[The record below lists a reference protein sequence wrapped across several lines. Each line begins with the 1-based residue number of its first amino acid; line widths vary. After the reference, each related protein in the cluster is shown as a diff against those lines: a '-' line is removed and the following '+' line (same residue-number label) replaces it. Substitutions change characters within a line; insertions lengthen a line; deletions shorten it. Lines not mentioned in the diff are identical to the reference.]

1 MKDKKNN
8 AGGTENKQKQESL
21 LVTKES
27 LTAVFALFSILALLI
42 LCTDSLI
49 FGEIGELLHNF
60 LLGTFGYFAFPLFL
74 SAIYL
79 SLTSFLDKRFVK
91 NRFAFG
97 MIVLAV
103 VCLLVVV
110 QTAVTYSWEN
120 AEYATACFN
129 AGESFSTAT
138 LLGWCGGLIISLFS
152 TMMTKIGAMIVFSL
166 VCLVAI
172 YFVAM
177 SLTGGKV
184 FANVKKQ
191 PKTVE
196 KATTASTP
204 TYATNS
210 VNQAVNSGKKPETQQ
225 PVYPPMQK
233 EGVPGMPYA
242 YTTQRPQFMIDE
254 QNAGYMQNTQPERS
268 VTNGNI
274 SGAYSPFG
282 AFGQN
287 AYQGQQP
294 PTNPQQTATPID
306 RDELLKP
313 DVKRFRENLIFD
325 RNSKA
330 NTRPP
335 ADPYQ
340 QPFMP
345 AEQKQE
351 NTETNLNQG
360 FSSYTQSF
368 ESGLNTE
375 SRPQK
380 IVTNN
385 TTIDRR
391 EYFSNHQST
400 TPTDFTPTPLR
411 NTENTQ
417 NNLFGVERDRTET
430 SFNRGVESSD
440 RGILD
445 RSFDRKVE
453 RSVDRSTVDRE
464 TNLFG
469 RNDRILND
477 TERTPSFSIPEEPK
491 RETVERTEETDR
503 SQGLDYRGLFSM
515 SNPNI
520 FGRNESN
527 SVNESR
533 ESSFSQERENVQ
545 NVEAKKE
552 DRTAYTLNVPEET
565 GRDRIIMERFERDET
580 PKEPETRIEFH
591 RESRVEYVEPQK
603 TDSLNIFDDEED
615 VVDTPIRQMQTRSL
629 DAVEFKKETIEE
641 VIEKRDEPVV
651 ATIPQKPAK
660 PRYIRPYTPAPL
672 HYFNCTEVTPDL
684 DPDEVERTK
693 EEILAVYADRGI
705 TDLTFASVTFGPTVT
720 RYNIMAPRTITPNRL
735 VTSDI
740 ESSMAMVLRSK
751 EVGIFPNFD
760 AGVISIEVPNKV
772 RKTVHLGSMLT
783 GSDYINAKPTS
794 LVFAMGNDI
803 SNNKVFGDICKMT
816 HLLVAGSTGSGKS
829 VFLTTLIVSLIQH
842 YSPEQLRLIL
852 IDPKN
857 TEFVIYHDLPHLMIN
872 DIITDPRKAVQSLGW
887 AVGEMN
893 RRYELFAQ
901 KSRAGTHVVNI
912 DEYNANLETGEEKLP
927 KIVIVIDELADLM
940 LSAKKDVEERIQN
953 LTQKSRAAGIH
964 MVIATQRPS
973 VNVITGVIKAN
984 LPTRIAFMVA
994 TDTDSRVILDV
1005 TGAQRLLGLG
1015 DMLYSL
1021 SGKAPVRV
1029 QNAYCDSAEVQKVV
1043 NFIRDNNDA
1052 YYNEEASMYIN
1063 NSRPADD
1070 DGFEFSNGEVEQVYI
1085 DALRLVM
1092 QSGSA
1097 SISMVQRKCCVGFS
1111 KAGKIIEWMEAMG
1124 YISKFDGA
1132 RARKVLITKE
1142 IFESNYGDF

>member
-8 AGGTENKQKQESL
+8 AGATENKQKQESL

-27 LTAVFALFSILALLI
+27 LMAVFALFSILALLI

-49 FGEIGELLHNF
+49 FGEIGEIVHNF
-60 LLGTFGYFAFPLFL
+60 LLGTFGYFAFPIFL
-74 SAIYL
+74 GALYL
-79 SLTSFLDKRFVK
+79 SLTSFLDKRLIK
-91 NRFAFG
+91 NRLIFS
-97 MIVLAV
+97 MILVASI
-103 VCLLVVV
+103 CLLLVI

-120 AEYATACFN
+120 SGYAVACFN

-138 LLGWCGGLIISLFS
+138 LLGWAGGLIISLFS
-152 TMMTKIGAMIVFSL
+152 TMMTKIGAMILFSL
-166 VCLVAI
+166 ISLALI
-172 YFVAM
+172 YFIAVNLKGGKLFVIKNKEPKKVADKPLENKQNAVNPTVAM
-177 SLTGGKV
+177 Q
-184 FANVKKQ
+184 N
-191 PKTVE
+191 
-196 KATTASTP
+196 ASQ
-204 TYATNS
+204 N
-210 VNQAVNSGKKPETQQ
+210 AVSSQS
-225 PVYPPMQK
+225 VYPPMQR
-233 EGVPGMPYA
+233 EGEPGMPYA

-254 QNAGYMQNTQPERS
+254 ENANYMQNNAVEEVVKTANRS
-268 VTNGNI
+268 

-294 PTNPQQTATPID
+294 PTSIGNSTPSIG
-306 RDELLKP
+306 RDELLVP

-335 ADPYQ
+335 ANPYQ
-340 QPFMP
+340 P
-345 AEQKQE
+345 AYNQTPNVSQNEQ
-351 NTETNLNQG
+351 TNLNEG

-368 ESGLNTE
+368 ESGLNLE
-375 SRPQK
+375 DRPQK
-380 IVTNN
+380 IVENPTP
-385 TTIDRR
+385 IDRR
-391 EYFSNHQST
+391 GYSLNVN
-400 TPTDFTPTPLR
+400 TPTNPK
-411 NTENTQ
+411 NTQ
-417 NNLFGVERDRTET
+417 NDTFNVERDRSENLFNHNAET
-430 SFNRGVESSD
+430 SPFASRNTGFERPMERESNSFEQKPFD
-440 RGILD
+440 RGD
-445 RSFDRKVE
+445 RLFD
-453 RSVDRSTVDRE
+453 
-464 TNLFG
+464 
-469 RNDRILND
+469 D
-477 TERTPSFSIPEEPK
+477 TEKTERQTPSFNIPEEPK
-491 RETVERTEETDR
+491 GDFTDR
-503 SQGLDYRGLFSM
+503 TGNGERSEGLNYRGLFSM

-520 FGRNESN
+520 FGRNDS
-527 SVNESR
+527 SRLNETQ
-533 ESSFSQERENVQ
+533 ETEFSQGREISRPVDD
-545 NVEAKKE
+545 EKE
-552 DRTAYTLNVPEET
+552 DKYSLNIAEER
-565 GRDRIIMERFERDET
+565 GREIEPTERFERESNFNET
-580 PKEPETRIEFH
+580 EGRVEFSRET
-591 RESRVEYVEPQK
+591 RESRIETVNEREN
-603 TDSLNIFDDEED
+603 DALNIFDDEEESVERED
-615 VVDTPIRQMQTRSL
+615 YTPVRETPTREIN
-629 DAVEFKKETIEE
+629 AIKFKKEPME
-641 VIEKRDEPVV
+641 EKREEPIQPTV
-651 ATIPQKPAK
+651 AKPTK
-660 PRYIRPYTPAPL
+660 PRYIRPYQSAPM
-672 HYFNCTEVTPDL
+672 HYFDCTEVKPDL

-693 EEILAVYADRGI
+693 EEILAVYRDRGI

-760 AGVISIEVPNKV
+760 AGVISIEVPNRKRQIV
-772 RKTVHLGSMLT
+772 RLGSMLT
-783 GSDYINAKPTS
+783 GADYINAKPTS

-803 SNNKVFGDICKMT
+803 SNNKVYGDICKMT

-829 VFLTTLIVSLIQH
+829 VFLTTLIISLIQH

-852 IDPKN
+852 IDPKS

-912 DEYNANLETGEEKLP
+912 DEYNASLEADEEKLP

-1005 TGAQRLLGLG
+1005 TGAQRLLGNG
-1015 DMLYSL
+1015 DMLYSM
-1021 SGKAPVRV
+1021 SGKAPIRV
-1029 QNAYCDSAEVQKVV
+1029 QNAYSDSAENQKVV
-1043 NFIRDNNDA
+1043 DFIRENNDA
-1052 YYNEEASMYIN
+1052 YYDEEASMYIN
-1063 NSRPADD
+1063 NSRPSDG
-1070 DGFEFSNGEVEQVYI
+1070 DGFDFSGGEVEQVYI

-1097 SISMVQRKCCVGFS
+1097 SISMVQRKCFVGYS

-1124 YISKFDGA
+1124 YISPFDGA
-1132 RARKVLITKE
+1132 KSRKVLITKE
-1142 IFESNYGDF
+1142 VFESNYGPF

>member
-8 AGGTENKQKQESL
+8 AGGPDNKQKQESL

-49 FGEIGELLHNF
+49 FGEIGGLVHNF

-97 MIVLAV
+97 MIALAI
-103 VCLLVVV
+103 VCLLIVV

-129 AGESFSTAT
+129 AGDSFSTAT

-152 TMMTKIGAMIVFSL
+152 TMMTKIGTMIVFSL
-166 VCLVAI
+166 VCLAII

-177 SLTGGKV
+177 NLTGGKV

-191 PKTVE
+191 SKTIA
-196 KATTASTP
+196 KTTTSTVP
-204 TYATNS
+204 THEVNN
-210 VNQAVNSGKKPETQQ
+210 VNQAVNVEKKSEPQ

-254 QNAGYMQNTQPERS
+254 QNAGYMQNAQPERP
-268 VTNGNI
+268 VTNGNT

-294 PTNPQQTATPID
+294 PTNSQRSTMPID
-306 RDELLKP
+306 RAELLKP

-340 QPFMP
+340 PPFMQ
-345 AEQKQE
+345 AEPKQP

-385 TTIDRR
+385 APIDRR
-391 EYFSNHQST
+391 EYFSNPQPTAT
-400 TPTDFTPTPLR
+400 TGFAPTPSR
-411 NTENTQ
+411 NIENTQ
-417 NNLFGVERDRTET
+417 NNLFGVERDRSEN
-430 SFNRGVESSD
+430 SFNRGIESND
-440 RGILD
+440 RDIMD
-445 RSFDRKVE
+445 RDFDRTVE
-453 RSVDRSTVDRE
+453 RSVDRDTSV
-464 TNLFG
+464 FG

-527 SVNESR
+527 SGNESR
-533 ESSFSQERENVQ
+533 ESVFAQERENAQ
-545 NVEAKKE
+545 NVEEKKE
-552 DRTAYTLNVPEET
+552 DRTAYTLNVPEDT
-565 GRDRIIMERFERDET
+565 GRDRITTERFERDET

-591 RESRVEYVEPQK
+591 RESRVEYVEPQE

-615 VVDTPIRQMQTRSL
+615 VIETPIRQTPTRSL
-629 DAVEFKKETIEE
+629 DAVDFKQEPIED
-641 VIEKRDEPVV
+641 VVEKREEPV
-651 ATIPQKPAK
+651 ATLPQKPAK

-740 ESSMAMVLRSK
+740 ESSMSMVLRSK

-760 AGVISIEVPNKV
+760 AGVISIEVPNKA

-1015 DMLYSL
+1015 DMLYSV

-1052 YYNEEASMYIN
+1052 YYDEEASMYIN
-1063 NSRPADD
+1063 NSRPSDG

-1142 IFESNYGDF
+1142 IFESNYGEL

>member
-8 AGGTENKQKQESL
+8 AGGADNKQKQESL

-49 FGEIGELLHNF
+49 FGEIGGLVHNF

-97 MIVLAV
+97 MIALAI
-103 VCLLVVV
+103 VCLLIVV

-129 AGESFSTAT
+129 AGDSFSTAT

-152 TMMTKIGAMIVFSL
+152 TMMTKIGTMIVFSL
-166 VCLVAI
+166 VCLAII

-177 SLTGGKV
+177 NLTGGKV

-191 PKTVE
+191 SKTIA
-196 KATTASTP
+196 KTTTSTVP
-204 TYATNS
+204 THEVNN
-210 VNQAVNSGKKPETQQ
+210 VNQAVNVEKKSEPQ

-254 QNAGYMQNTQPERS
+254 QNAGYMQNAQPERP
-268 VTNGNI
+268 VTNGNT
-274 SGAYSPFG
+274 SGAYSPFC

-294 PTNPQQTATPID
+294 PTNSQRSTMPID
-306 RDELLKP
+306 RAELLKP

-340 QPFMP
+340 PPFMQ
-345 AEQKQE
+345 AEPKQP

-385 TTIDRR
+385 APIDRR
-391 EYFSNHQST
+391 EYFSNPQPTATTGFAST
-400 TPTDFTPTPLR
+400 PSR
-411 NTENTQ
+411 NIENTQ
-417 NNLFGVERDRTET
+417 NNLFGVERDRSEN
-430 SFNRGVESSD
+430 SFNRGIESND
-440 RGILD
+440 RGIMD
-445 RSFDRKVE
+445 RGFDRAVE
-453 RSVDRSTVDRE
+453 RSVDRDTSV
-464 TNLFG
+464 FG

-527 SVNESR
+527 SGNESR
-533 ESSFSQERENVQ
+533 ESVVSQERENTQ
-545 NVEAKKE
+545 NVEEKKE
-552 DRTAYTLNVPEET
+552 DRTAYTLNVPEDT
-565 GRDRIIMERFERDET
+565 GRERITTEHFERDEK
-580 PKEPETRIEFH
+580 PKEPETRMEFH
-591 RESRVEYVEPQK
+591 RESRVEYVEPQE

-615 VVDTPIRQMQTRSL
+615 VIETPIRQTPTRSL
-629 DAVEFKKETIEE
+629 DAVDFKQEPIED
-641 VIEKRDEPVV
+641 VVEKREEPV
-651 ATIPQKPAK
+651 ATLPQKPAK

-760 AGVISIEVPNKV
+760 AGVISIEVPNKA

-1015 DMLYSL
+1015 DMLYSV

-1052 YYNEEASMYIN
+1052 YYDEEASMYIN
-1063 NSRPADD
+1063 NSRPS
-1070 DGFEFSNGEVEQVYI
+1070 DGDGYEFSNGEVEQVYI

-1142 IFESNYGDF
+1142 IFESNYGEL

>member
-8 AGGTENKQKQESL
+8 AGGPDNKQKQESL

-49 FGEIGELLHNF
+49 FGEIGGLVHNF

-97 MIVLAV
+97 MIALAI
-103 VCLLVVV
+103 VCLLIVV

-129 AGESFSTAT
+129 AGDSFSTAT

-152 TMMTKIGAMIVFSL
+152 TMMTKIGTMIVFSL
-166 VCLVAI
+166 VCLAII

-177 SLTGGKV
+177 NLTGGKV

-191 PKTVE
+191 SKTIA
-196 KATTASTP
+196 KTTTSTVP
-204 TYATNS
+204 THEVNN
-210 VNQAVNSGKKPETQQ
+210 VNQAVNVEKKSEPQ

-254 QNAGYMQNTQPERS
+254 QNAGYMQNAQPERP
-268 VTNGNI
+268 VTNGNT

-294 PTNPQQTATPID
+294 PTNSQRSTMPID
-306 RDELLKP
+306 RAELLKP

-340 QPFMP
+340 PPFMQ
-345 AEQKQE
+345 AEPKQP

-385 TTIDRR
+385 APIDRR
-391 EYFSNHQST
+391 EYFSNPQPTATTGFAST
-400 TPTDFTPTPLR
+400 PSR
-411 NTENTQ
+411 NIENTQ
-417 NNLFGVERDRTET
+417 NNLFGVERDRSEN
-430 SFNRGVESSD
+430 SFNRGIESND
-440 RGILD
+440 RGIMD
-445 RSFDRKVE
+445 RGFDRAVE
-453 RSVDRSTVDRE
+453 RSVDRDTSV
-464 TNLFG
+464 FG

-527 SVNESR
+527 SGNESR
-533 ESSFSQERENVQ
+533 ESVFSQERENTQ
-545 NVEAKKE
+545 NVEEKKE
-552 DRTAYTLNVPEET
+552 DRTAYTLNVPEDT
-565 GRDRIIMERFERDET
+565 GRDRITTERFERDET

-591 RESRVEYVEPQK
+591 RESRVEYVEPQE

-615 VVDTPIRQMQTRSL
+615 VIETPIRQTPTRSL
-629 DAVEFKKETIEE
+629 DAVDFKQEPIED
-641 VIEKRDEPVV
+641 VVEKREEPV
-651 ATIPQKPAK
+651 ATLPQKPAK

-760 AGVISIEVPNKV
+760 AGVISIEVPNKA

-1015 DMLYSL
+1015 DMLYSV

-1052 YYNEEASMYIN
+1052 YYDEEASMYIN
-1063 NSRPADD
+1063 NSRPSDG

-1142 IFESNYGDF
+1142 IFESNYGEL

>member
-8 AGGTENKQKQESL
+8 AGGPDNKQKQESL

-49 FGEIGELLHNF
+49 FGEIGGLVHNF

-97 MIVLAV
+97 MIALAI
-103 VCLLVVV
+103 VCLLIVV

-129 AGESFSTAT
+129 AGDSFSTAT

-152 TMMTKIGAMIVFSL
+152 TMMTKIGTMIVFSL
-166 VCLVAI
+166 VCLAII

-177 SLTGGKV
+177 NLTGGKV

-191 PKTVE
+191 SKTIA
-196 KATTASTP
+196 KTTTSTVP
-204 TYATNS
+204 THEVNN
-210 VNQAVNSGKKPETQQ
+210 VNQAVNVEKKSEPQ

-254 QNAGYMQNTQPERS
+254 QNAGYMQNAQPERP
-268 VTNGNI
+268 VTNGNT

-294 PTNPQQTATPID
+294 PTNSQRSTMPID
-306 RDELLKP
+306 RAELLKP

-340 QPFMP
+340 PPFMQ
-345 AEQKQE
+345 AEPKQP

-385 TTIDRR
+385 APIDRR
-391 EYFSNHQST
+391 EYFSNPQPTATTGFAST
-400 TPTDFTPTPLR
+400 PSR
-411 NTENTQ
+411 NIENTQ
-417 NNLFGVERDRTET
+417 NNLFGVERDRSEN
-430 SFNRGVESSD
+430 SFNRGIESND
-440 RGILD
+440 RGIMD
-445 RSFDRKVE
+445 RDFDRTVE
-453 RSVDRSTVDRE
+453 RSVDRDTSV
-464 TNLFG
+464 FG

-527 SVNESR
+527 SGNESR
-533 ESSFSQERENVQ
+533 ESVFAQERENAQ
-545 NVEAKKE
+545 NVEEKKE
-552 DRTAYTLNVPEET
+552 DRTAYTLNVPEDT
-565 GRDRIIMERFERDET
+565 GRDRITTERFERDET

-591 RESRVEYVEPQK
+591 RESRVEYVEPQE

-615 VVDTPIRQMQTRSL
+615 VIETPIRQTPTRSL
-629 DAVEFKKETIEE
+629 DAVDFKQEPIED
-641 VIEKRDEPVV
+641 VVEKREEPV
-651 ATIPQKPAK
+651 ATLPQKPAK

-740 ESSMAMVLRSK
+740 ESSMSMVLRSK

-760 AGVISIEVPNKV
+760 AGVISIEVPNKA

-1015 DMLYSL
+1015 DMLYSV

-1052 YYNEEASMYIN
+1052 YYDEEASMYIN
-1063 NSRPADD
+1063 NSRPSDG

-1142 IFESNYGDF
+1142 IFESNYGEL

>member
-8 AGGTENKQKQESL
+8 AGGADNKQKQESL

-49 FGEIGELLHNF
+49 FGEIGGLVHNF

-97 MIVLAV
+97 MIALAI
-103 VCLLVVV
+103 VCLLIVV

-120 AEYATACFN
+120 AGYATACFN
-129 AGESFSTAT
+129 AGDSFSTAT

-152 TMMTKIGAMIVFSL
+152 TMMTKIGTMIVFSL
-166 VCLVAI
+166 VCLAII

-177 SLTGGKV
+177 NLTGGKV

-191 PKTVE
+191 SKTIV
-196 KATTASTP
+196 KTTTTTVP
-204 TYATNS
+204 THEVNN
-210 VNQAVNSGKKPETQQ
+210 VNQAVNVEKKSEPQ

-254 QNAGYMQNTQPERS
+254 QNAGYMQNAQPERP
-268 VTNGNI
+268 VTNGNT

-294 PTNPQQTATPID
+294 PTNSQRSAMPID
-306 RDELLKP
+306 REELLKP

-340 QPFMP
+340 PPFMQ
-345 AEQKQE
+345 AEPKQP

-385 TTIDRR
+385 APIDRR
-391 EYFSNHQST
+391 EYFSNPQPTAT
-400 TPTDFTPTPLR
+400 TGFAPTPSR
-411 NTENTQ
+411 NIENTQ
-417 NNLFGVERDRTET
+417 NNLFGVERDRSEN
-430 SFNRGVESSD
+430 SFNRGIESND
-440 RGILD
+440 RGIMD
-445 RSFDRKVE
+445 RGFDRAVE
-453 RSVDRSTVDRE
+453 RSVDRDTSV
-464 TNLFG
+464 FG

-527 SVNESR
+527 SGNESR
-533 ESSFSQERENVQ
+533 ESVFAQERENAQ
-545 NVEAKKE
+545 NVEEKKE
-552 DRTAYTLNVPEET
+552 DRTAYTLNVPEDT
-565 GRDRIIMERFERDET
+565 GRDRITTERFERDET

-591 RESRVEYVEPQK
+591 RESRVEYVEPQE

-615 VVDTPIRQMQTRSL
+615 VVETPIRQTPTRSL
-629 DAVEFKKETIEE
+629 DAVDFKQEPIED
-641 VIEKRDEPVV
+641 VVEKREEPV
-651 ATIPQKPAK
+651 ATLPQKPAK

-760 AGVISIEVPNKV
+760 AGVISIEVPNKA

-1015 DMLYSL
+1015 DMLYSV

-1052 YYNEEASMYIN
+1052 YYDEEASMYIN
-1063 NSRPADD
+1063 NSRPSDG

-1142 IFESNYGDF
+1142 IFESNYGEL